1 MLKGGQQTMKK
12 QAYKINK
19 EKKTIIIDDQV
30 KQTER
35 DKQDIQMYVSAGYEI
50 KHKSIVKSKQALK
63 RSDSITADEIRK
75 KLSADKEA
83 LKEFERL
90 LRESGYFS
98 ARKYYKEYITT
109 EPAPEQK
116 QKRAT
121 RKPAAEKE
129 NDTEML
135 QK

>member
-1 MLKGGQQTMKK
+1 MKK

-50 KHKSIVKSKQALK
+50 KHKSIAKSKQALK

-75 KLSADKEA
+75 K
-83 LKEFERL
+83 
-90 LRESGYFS
+90 
-98 ARKYYKEYITT
+98 
-109 EPAPEQK
+109 
-116 QKRAT
+116 
-121 RKPAAEKE
+121 
-129 NDTEML
+129 
-135 QK
+135 